1 MANTFKGVPANSGK
15 SVQDE
20 YSFPADC
27 YVALWNCS
35 TSSRQAAD
43 QQIMI
48 IRYAGEPAAL
58 FNNAPLGTM
67 LFDTTNL
74 KWHMKTAA
82 KGTGTWVASA
92 AMS

>member
-1 MANTFKGVPANSGK
+1 MPNTFKGVPANSGK

-27 YVALWNCS
+27 YVILFNCS

-43 QQIMI
+43 QQIMF
-48 IRYAGEPAAL
+48 IRYHGAPAAL
-58 FNNAPLGTM
+58 FNNAPQYAM
-67 LFDTTNL
+67 LFNTSGLTWN
-74 KWHMKTAA
+74 MKTSAP
-82 KGTGTWVASA
+82 GTGTWVASA